1 VIVCGQRFSEQSIA
15 YIQATIAG
23 EPEISRVAL
32 SRRICGKLNW
42 RSPNGKL
49 KEMSCRVALAR
60 LHRRGVIE
68 LPPPTQPAPGRK
80 KPTLCEPRSR
90 DEPIRCSL
98 GDLGAVEL
106 VAVKSAQSQE
116 SKCWNELMERYHY
129 LGSGPLCGAQ
139 LRYLIKSA
147 QGRWLGGLAFSASAW
162 RVKARDQ
169 WLGWSDQ
176 ARQEHLH
183 QVVANSRFLILPWVR
198 VQNLASHVLGQA
210 LGRLGVDWRERYG
223 FEPVLVETFVDRN
236 RFRGSCYRAANWLY
250 VGQTSGR
257 GRQDRHKTVSLPAKD
272 VYVYKLCKN
281 AREVLC
287 RTACN
292 AAVKPR
298 VRPQGQDWAEQEF
311 GVAQFNDERL
321 NRRLLT
327 LARDFYER
335 PQANLP
341 QACQSRAKTKAAYRF
356 FDHPKITMDEILK
369 SHYQATV
376 ERMGEEKIVLVV
388 QDTTTLNYSTH
399 PLTEGI
405 GPISPKKSK
414 GAMGLLL
421 HDSMAFNV
429 AGTPLGLLDVQCWAR
444 DPQQFGKR
452 ALRHQRPIEQKESQ
466 KWLKGFNQVSAAQKQ
481 CPHTTLISMAD
492 RESDIYELF
501 HLALNDPSGAQLLVR
516 AEHDR
521 LLADGHGRLWE
532 HIAKQPVAG
541 VEVLSVPRQGTRP
554 PRQAHLEVRF
564 GPVKLTA
571 PHRKLE
577 FRDLHLTAV
586 LAQEVDAPQGVEP
599 LQWMLLT
606 TLAVENFEQALE
618 KLDWYAK
625 RWGIEVYH
633 RTLKSGC
640 KIEERQ
646 LGSADRI
653 EGCLAIDMVVAWRIF
668 HLTKLGRDTPGVA
681 CSVFFEE
688 AQWKALYCFVQQ
700 DPKPPD
706 QPPTL
711 REAIRMVASLGGFL
725 GRKSDGE
732 PGTKSLWL
740 GIQRLD
746 DIAVTWKFMALN
758 FAPHLLSTPVSSN
771 PDYG

>member
-1 VIVCGQRFSEQSIA
+1 MIVCGRSFSEQSIA
-15 YIQATIAG
+15 DIQATIDR
-23 EPEISRVAL
+23 EPGISRVAL

-49 KEMSCRVALAR
+49 KEMSCRVALSR
-60 LHRRGVIE
+60 LHRRGLIQ
-68 LPPPTQPAPGRK
+68 LPPPTQPAPGGK
-80 KPTLCEPRSR
+80 KPTLSGPITMA
-90 DEPIRCSL
+90 EPIQCSL
-98 GDLGAVEL
+98 RELGSVEL
-106 VAVKSAQSQE
+106 VKVKSAE
-116 SKCWNELMERYHY
+116 SKAARCWNELMGGYHY

-147 QGRWLGGLAFSASAW
+147 KGQWLGGLAFSASAW

-169 WLGWSDQ
+169 WIGWSDR
-176 ARQEHLH
+176 ARKENLH
-183 QVVANSRFLILPWVR
+183 KVVSNSRFLILPWVK

-210 LGRLGVDWRERYG
+210 AWRLRADWQERYG
-223 FEPVLVETFVDRN
+223 FEPVLLETFVDRS
-236 RFRGSCYRAANWLY
+236 RFSGSSYRAANWLY

-257 GRQDRHKTVSLPAKD
+257 GRQDRKKTFSLSAKD
-272 VYVYKLCKN
+272 VYLYRLSEKAC
-281 AREVLC
+281 EVLC
-287 RTACN
+287 SARSDEEPEPSPS
-292 AAVKPR
+292 KKHD
-298 VRPQGQDWAEQEF
+298 DWAEEEF
-311 GVAQFNDERL
+311 GAAKLNDKRL

-341 QACQSRAKTKAAYRF
+341 QACQSRAKTQAAYRF
-356 FDHPKITMDEILK
+356 FDHPKITMDELLQ
-369 SHYQATV
+369 SHYQATLK
-376 ERMGEEKIVLVV
+376 RISEEKIVLVV
-388 QDTTTLNYSTH
+388 QDTTTLNYSAH

-414 GAMGLLL
+414 GAIGLLL

-444 DPQQFGKR
+444 DPKQFGKR
-452 ALRHQRPIEQKESQ
+452 ALRHELPIEQKESQ
-466 KWLKGFNQVSAAQKQ
+466 KWLKGFKQVGAARKQ
-481 CPHTTLISMAD
+481 CPNTTLISVAD

-501 HLALNDPSGAQLLVR
+501 HLALDGPCGAQLLVR

-521 LLADGHGRLWE
+521 LLADGQGRLWE
-532 HIAKQPVAG
+532 HLAKQPVAG
-541 VEVLSVPRQGTRP
+541 TALISVPRQSKRA
-554 PRQAHLEVRF
+554 PRVARLEVRF
-564 GPVKLTA
+564 GRVKLT
-571 PHRKLE
+571 PPTRKLE
-577 FRDLHLTAV
+577 FKELDITAI
-586 LAQEVDAPQGVEP
+586 LAQEIDCPPGSEP
-599 LQWMLLT
+599 LEWMLLT
-606 TLAVENFEQALE
+606 TMAVENFDQAVE
-618 KLDWYAK
+618 KLSWYAK

-646 LGSADRI
+646 LGSADRL
-653 EGCLAIDMVVAWRIF
+653 EACLAIDMVVGWRIL
-668 HLTKLGRDTPGVA
+668 HLTKLGRETPDVP

-688 AQWKALYCFVQQ
+688 AEWKALYCFVRQ

-706 QPPTL
+706 QPPML
-711 REAIRMVASLGGFL
+711 REAVRMVASLGGFL
-725 GRKSDGE
+725 GRRSDGE

-746 DIAVTWKFMALN
+746 DIAATWKFMALN
-758 FAPHLLSTPVSSN
+758 FAPHLLSPPVSSK

>member
-1 VIVCGQRFSEQSIA
+1 MIVCGHGFSEQSIA
-15 YIQATIAG
+15 YIQATIERDPG
-23 EPEISRVAL
+23 VSRVAL

-49 KEMSCRVALAR
+49 KEMSCRVALSR
-60 LHRRGVIE
+60 LHRRGVIH

-80 KPTLCEPRSR
+80 KPALG
-90 DEPIRCSL
+90 EPIITAEPILCSL
-98 GDLGAVEL
+98 GELGPVEL
-106 VAVKSAQSQE
+106 VKVKSAK
-116 SKCWNELMERYHY
+116 SKAARCWNELMDRYHY

-147 QGRWLGGLAFSASAW
+147 QGQWLGGLAFSASAW
-162 RVKARDQ
+162 RVKARDE
-169 WLGWSDQ
+169 WIGWSDR
-176 ARQEHLH
+176 ARKENLH
-183 QVVANSRFLILPWVR
+183 KVVSNSRFLILPWVK
-198 VQNLASHVLGQA
+198 VQNLASHVLGQVMR
-210 LGRLGVDWRERYG
+210 RLRTDWQERYG
-223 FEPVLVETFVDRN
+223 FEPVLLETFVDQS
-236 RFRGSCYRAANWLY
+236 RFLGSSYRAANWQY

-257 GRQDRHKTVSLPAKD
+257 GRQDREKTFSLNPKD
-272 VYVYKLCKN
+272 VYVCRLYKN
-281 AREVLC
+281 AHEVLC
-287 RTACN
+287 RAESHEEPESS
-292 AAVKPR
+292 PR
-298 VRPQGQDWAEQEF
+298 KKHDDWAQEEF
-311 GVAQFNDERL
+311 GAAKLVDERL

-341 QACQSRAKTKAAYRF
+341 QACQSRAKTRAAYRF
-356 FDHPKITMDEILK
+356 FDHPKITMDELLQ
-369 SHYQATV
+369 SHYLATLK
-376 ERMGEEKIVLVV
+376 RISEEKIVLVV
-388 QDTTTLNYSTH
+388 QDTTTLNYSAH

-405 GPISPKKSK
+405 GPISPRKSK
-414 GAMGLLL
+414 GAIGLLL

-452 ALRHQRPIEQKESQ
+452 VLRHELPIEQKESH
-466 KWLKGFNQVSAAQKQ
+466 KWLSAYGKVAEAQER
-481 CPHTTLISMAD
+481 CPNTTLISVAD
-492 RESDIYELF
+492 READIYELF
-501 HLALNDPSGAQLLVR
+501 DLALNNPCGAQLLVR

-532 HIAKQPVAG
+532 HMAKEPLAAT
-541 VEVLSVPRQGTRP
+541 EVLSVPRQGTRA
-554 PRQAHLEVRF
+554 PREARLEVRF
-564 GPVKLTA
+564 GRVKLTP

-577 FRDLHLTAV
+577 FKELDITAI
-586 LAQEVDAPQGVEP
+586 LAQEIDCPQGVEP

-606 TLAVENFEQALE
+606 TMAVENFDQAVE
-618 KLDWYAK
+618 KLGWYAK

-646 LGSADRI
+646 LGSADRL
-653 EGCLAIDMVVAWRIF
+653 EACLAIDMVVAWRIF
-668 HLTKLGRDTPGVA
+668 HLTKLGRETPDVP

-688 AQWKALYCFVQQ
+688 AEWKALYCFVRQ

-711 REAIRMVASLGGFL
+711 REAVRMVASLGGFL
-725 GRKSDGE
+725 GRRSDGE

-746 DIAVTWKFMALN
+746 DIAATWKFMALN
-758 FAPHLLSTPVSSN
+758 FAPHLLSPPVSSK
-771 PDYG
+771 PGYG